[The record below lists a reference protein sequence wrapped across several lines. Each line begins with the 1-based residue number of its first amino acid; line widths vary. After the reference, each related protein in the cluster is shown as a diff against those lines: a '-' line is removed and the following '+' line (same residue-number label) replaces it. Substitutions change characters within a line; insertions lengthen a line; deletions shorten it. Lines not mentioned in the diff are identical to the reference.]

1 LTAYRAD
8 RINRYGDNE
17 MKDKIEKLFYT
28 INELSQLLSISS
40 AGIRSKIYR
49 GEIPKLKIMGRVMI
63 PVQWVNKIIQIAYKK
78 SDTISE
84 DYEGRVSS

>member
-40 AGIRSKIYR
+40 AGLRSKLYR
-49 GEIPKLKIMGRVMI
+49 GEIPKLKILGRVMV

-78 SDTISE
+78 SDIKTE

>member
-1 LTAYRAD
+1 
-8 RINRYGDNE
+8 

-40 AGIRSKIYR
+40 AGLRSKLYR
-49 GEIPKLKIMGRVMI
+49 GEIPKLKILGRVMV

-78 SDTISE
+78 SDIKTE